1 MRRFCLFFAV
11 IFSVI
16 AHAQGNE
23 MVVPGNFWIF
33 SYGYDEATFIVTN
46 NKKSV
51 NNNTYYEVER
61 TLFSKDSMAK
71 GMMHSGPFVSSRAS
85 KFWLREAEGKVYSL
99 KDDYINVMKET
110 YETEM
115 TDVYLEENGDIE
127 VLLYDFTLDVGHRYP
142 CKNDVTVATVEEMTT
157 RDGIVRRMLHL
168 SNGLILIEGIGC
180 INSWGEIFGYQ
191 NFDPAANANGS
202 VYNSVLSRFSLDEI
216 IIYCKGD
223 ETLSLSSPKTH
234 EIKSITKNIYDLS
247 GRRVANSSEFQ
258 GSSFKLP
265 KGVYIQGGKKFVV
278 K

>member
-1 MRRFCLFFAV
+1 MRRLCLLFAG
-11 IFSVI
+11 ILSVI
-16 AHAQGNE
+16 AHAQDKE
-23 MVVPGNFWIF
+23 MVVPGNFWRF
-33 SYGYDEATFIVTN
+33 SYGFDEATFIVTN
-46 NKKSV
+46 NEKSV

-71 GMMHSGPFVSSRAS
+71 GMKHSGPFVSSRAS

-99 KDDYINVMKET
+99 KDDYISVMKET

-115 TDVYLEENGDIE
+115 TDVYLEENGDTE

-142 CKNDVTVATVEEMTT
+142 CKGDITVATVEELTT

-191 NFDPAANANGS
+191 NFNPATNANGN
-202 VYNSVLSRFSLDEI
+202 VYNSVLSRFSFDEN

-223 ETLSLSSPKTH
+223 EVLSLSYLETH
-234 EIKSITKNIYDLS
+234 ETKSNTKNIYDLS
-247 GRRVANSSEFQ
+247 GRRIKNGE
-258 GSSFKLP
+258 LH
-265 KGVYIQGGKKFVV
+265 KGVYIQNGKKFVV